1 MDIRDIRN
9 ADYSSILSRSHRNVT
24 KRFRIE
30 NSAKRTDRKRRFS
43 TFDRTRREFQVA
55 LFQGSSHL
63 RPRDAKR
70 LHTHRVNPQAHHRAL
85 FTPDCHFRNAVNR
98 LQAFLHMVVRN
109 FRNFHRVKPIAYKTH
124 HQNRVVIA
132 IGLVDRRF
140 IDIIRQT
147 ATHTAHAVAD
157 FICSRFQVHARFKFD
172 ADVRETIAARRGQSL
187 DSRCTVDGGFQDFS
201 DFRFDHGSVCTR
213 VRSTH
218 LNQRIVDVRVFTNAE
233 RAEPKKSE
241 QKDDKRHHCHEHWAT
256 DGELAYAHYS
266 TS

>member
-1 MDIRDIRN
+1 M
-9 ADYSSILSRSHRNVT
+9 
-24 KRFRIE
+24 
-30 NSAKRTDRKRRFS
+30 
-43 TFDRTRREFQVA
+43 FQS
-55 LFQGSSHL
+55 GRHL

-70 LHTHRVNPQAHHRAL
+70 QHTHRVNPQTHNRAF
-85 FTPDCHFRNAVNR
+85 FTPDCHFRNTVNR
-98 LQAFLHMVVRN
+98 LQAFLHVVVRN
-109 FRNFHRVKPIAYKTH
+109 FRNFHRVKLVAHKAH
-124 HQNRVVIA
+124 HQNRVTVA

-140 IDIIRQT
+140 INIIRQT

-187 DSRCTVDGGFQDFS
+187 DTRRAVNGGFQDFS
-201 DFRFDHGSVCTR
+201 DFRFDHGRVCAR
-213 VRSTH
+213 VRGSH
-218 LNQRIVDVRVFTNAE
+218 LNQGIVDVRVFTNAE

-241 QKDDKRHHCHEHWAT
+241 QQDDKRHHGHEDRAT